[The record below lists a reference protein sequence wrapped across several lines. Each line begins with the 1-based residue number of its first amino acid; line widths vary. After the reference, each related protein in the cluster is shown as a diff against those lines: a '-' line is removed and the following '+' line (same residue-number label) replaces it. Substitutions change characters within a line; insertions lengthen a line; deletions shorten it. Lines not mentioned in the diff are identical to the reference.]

1 MLFDVYVSLLPAQR
15 QTVRVEAG
23 CTRQAILAAMH
34 TPEVDKAMA
43 AAGQVSLIVS
53 AFRAK
58 VGSGER
64 QDRAAGEGLKLS
76 A

>member
-1 MLFDVYVSLLPAQR
+1 
-15 QTVRVEAG
+15 
-23 CTRQAILAAMH
+23 MH